1 MPRQLPDFLGVGA
14 SRSGTTSLH
23 GLLDRHPQVFMAKPK
38 ELQYFSF
45 FHPEVTHTE
54 HPMTPEQYSEFFAD
68 GRSARARGEISP
80 SYLWV
85 PGAAERIHRMLGQIR
100 ILILLRNPIERTFSD
115 FQYSQRKGRN
125 LLPFPEFLQ
134 QAQPLLEKKHLIVA
148 TSHPT
153 AILWK
158 GFYASQV
165 NRYLELFG
173 RERVFIRLYEE
184 MTGDVPG
191 FRSALTSFLG
201 IDDDTSLDLQRVNES
216 GGQSRMHD
224 EDRERLRTIFRDDI
238 LRLETLLDRDLG
250 AWLG

>member
-1 MPRQLPDFLGVGA
+1 MPGLLPDFLGVGA
-14 SRSGTTSLH
+14 SRSGTTSLYD
-23 GLLDRHPQVFMAKPK
+23 LLDRHPQVFMAKPK
-38 ELQYFSF
+38 EIQYFSF
-45 FHPEVTHTE
+45 FHPEVTHTG
-54 HPMTPEQYSEFFAD
+54 HPMTPEQYADLFAD
-68 GRSARARGEISP
+68 GGSARARGEISP

-85 PGAAERIHRMLGQIR
+85 PGAAERIQQMLGQIR
-100 ILILLRNPIERTFSD
+100 ILILLRNPIERTYSD

-125 LLPFPEFLQ
+125 LLPFREFLQ
-134 QAQPLLEKKHLIVA
+134 QAQSLLEKKQLIVA

-158 GFYASQV
+158 GFYARQV
-165 NRYLELFG
+165 QTYLEMFG

-216 GGQSRMHD
+216 GGESPMND
-224 EDRERLRTIFRDDI
+224 EDRELLRTIFRDDI
-238 LRLETLLDRDLG
+238 LRLGTLLDRDLG
-250 AWLG
+250 AWLA